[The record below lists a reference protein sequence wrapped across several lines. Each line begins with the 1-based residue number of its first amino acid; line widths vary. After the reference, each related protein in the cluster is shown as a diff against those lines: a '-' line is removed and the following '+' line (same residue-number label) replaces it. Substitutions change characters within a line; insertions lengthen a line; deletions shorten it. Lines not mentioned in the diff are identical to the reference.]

1 MRLITVS
8 KEKFNDSRFEKIF
21 VIKRTRSVIDDI
33 EGRRKYSILF
43 IFARASSSFVPSF
56 LFREGN
62 KLTARFWTPKRNRI
76 FVDES
81 DELLIEIIRLQKG
94 SKRGSWKD
102 LNGNS
107 LESFGRI
114 SFELWT
120 GDYEFYSIRVR
131 VEMLKF

>member
-1 MRLITVS
+1 MIYASMWR
-8 KEKFNDSRFEKIF
+8 
-21 VIKRTRSVIDDI
+21 
-33 EGRRKYSILF
+33 RRKIILF
-43 IFARASSSFVPSF
+43 IFARRRKQNLDIEADRMFVRTREM
-56 LFREGN
+56 LF
-62 KLTARFWTPKRNRI
+62 
-76 FVDES
+76 ES

-120 GDYEFYSIRVR
+120 GDYEF
-131 VEMLKF
+131 